1 MTPWPF
7 GRGTEGWYTPVLQ
20 AHSLSTVFP
29 SISRLNPGVKNRG
42 VGLPSTMQKDRYEIL
57 GPLGFGA
64 TSRVDKARDKI
75 IGRTVA
81 IKTLVHSFGAA
92 PQQKQFLRE
101 AQIVG
106 QLSHPAIVNLF
117 DVGVEETGIAY
128 LVMEYVNG
136 RTLLQVFA
144 ESPIPWPRAC
154 SWAADLASA
163 LGRAHHAG
171 IIHGDVKPANIMV
184 TEDGTVKLSD
194 FGIARFATQVSGSG
208 RIMGTPAYL
217 APEQILGEPHSTRSD
232 LFSLGIV
239 LYQMLTGVPPFD
251 GSSVAAVCA
260 QILTSDP
267 VAPSR
272 RNPALPSGLDHIVM
286 RCLAKKAEDRY
297 PSGDALAASL
307 YPLARRAP
315 LAPPAAALSWWSRP
329 IQSRDV
335 WAFAAMIVLAVG
347 SVPAGHAV
355 VSRFHVPP
363 APAQIVMAAPK
374 APEELLQDSAPEIS
388 LSVPVQ
394 PLSPKALAPP
404 RRVRV
409 ASRDVTSTLYRGEVS
424 RSAVPSRREARAE
437 LSVSA
442 PTLNLPAAGSV
453 PATLERAALRIKIDA
468 KVTDGTLAIFADHE
482 LLLTTGLRDYA
493 AMDPARL
500 ERTLSAGPH
509 QLRVALYRADKSLQ
523 TEKEGLGDLR
533 SDTENLLTIR
543 VSKRAKMLVRRETAL
558 EVVWPSAIAPQQVR
572 TGAPV
577 PAPAMTAAAPKSPL
591 PRTTPITR
599 LVSPT
604 PARALWSAKLT

>member
-1 MTPWPF
+1 
-7 GRGTEGWYTPVLQ
+7 
-20 AHSLSTVFP
+20 
-29 SISRLNPGVKNRG
+29 
-42 VGLPSTMQKDRYEIL
+42 MQKDRYEIL

-136 RTLLQVFA
+136 RTLLQVLA

-154 SWAADLASA
+154 SWAADLATA

-171 IIHGDVKPANIMV
+171 IIHGDVKPANIMI
-184 TEDGTVKLSD
+184 TEDGEVKLSD

-260 QILTSDP
+260 QILTADP
-267 VAPSR
+267 VPPSR
-272 RNPALPSGLDHIVM
+272 RNPALPAGLDHIVM

-307 YPLARRAP
+307 YPLARRTPA
-315 LAPPAAALSWWSRP
+315 PAAPTSSASWWSRP
-329 IQSRDV
+329 IQARDL
-335 WAFAAMIVLAVG
+335 WAFASVILLAGG
-347 SVPAGHAV
+347 SVPAGRAV
-355 VSRFHVPP
+355 VSRLHIPP
-363 APAQIVMAAPK
+363 APASLIAPK
-374 APEELLQDSAPEIS
+374 APEDLLGYADAEVAFPDQPAEPVPADRVIAKSLVPPKRVRTAPRSESRIHGNS
-388 LSVPVQ
+388 EMARAVAPITRDAHSDVTVP
-394 PLSPKALAPP
+394 ALA
-404 RRVRV
+404 
-409 ASRDVTSTLYRGEVS
+409 
-424 RSAVPSRREARAE
+424 
-437 LSVSA
+437 
-442 PTLNLPAAGSV
+442 LPV
-453 PATLERAALRIKIDA
+453 PATAPVPVAVQRAALRIKIDTT
-468 KVTDGTLAIFADHE
+468 VGDGTLAIFADHE
-482 LLLTTGLRDYA
+482 LLLTTGLRDSA
-493 AMDPARL
+493 AADPMSL
-500 ERTLSAGPH
+500 ERLLPAGPH

-533 SDTENLLTIR
+533 ADTQNTLTIR
-543 VSKRAKMLVRRETAL
+543 VSKRPKMLVRRETAL
-558 EVVWPSAIAPQQVR
+558 EVIWPSAISPQPSNGTHVSSV
-572 TGAPV
+572 T
-577 PAPAMTAAAPKSPL
+577 TALK
-591 PRTTPITR
+591 
-599 LVSPT
+599 
-604 PARALWSAKLT
+604 

>member
-1 MTPWPF
+1 
-7 GRGTEGWYTPVLQ
+7 
-20 AHSLSTVFP
+20 
-29 SISRLNPGVKNRG
+29 
-42 VGLPSTMQKDRYEIL
+42 MQKDRYEVL

-136 RTLLQVFA
+136 RTLQQVLS

-154 SWAADLASA
+154 SWAADLATA

-171 IIHGDVKPANIMV
+171 IIHGDVKPANIMI
-184 TEDGTVKLSD
+184 TEEGEVKLSD

-217 APEQILGEPHSTRSD
+217 APEQIMGEPHSTRSD

-260 QILTSDP
+260 QILTADP
-267 VAPSR
+267 VEPSR

-286 RCLAKKAEDRY
+286 RCLAKKPEDRY
-297 PSGDALAASL
+297 PSADALAASL
-307 YPLARRAP
+307 YPLGRGGPGQVQA
-315 LAPPAAALSWWSRP
+315 APPANLSWWSRP

-335 WAFAAMIVLAVG
+335 WAFALVILLAGG
-347 SVPAGHAV
+347 SVPAGRAV
-355 VSRFHVPP
+355 VSHFRLAA
-363 APAQIVMAAPK
+363 APAAIASFAAPK
-374 APEELLQDSAPEIS
+374 APEDLPFYAAEEEISAPIPPANPVPPTSLAAPKRIRTEPRSRIS
-388 LSVPVQ
+388 ANRTSEVPWAVSPSAPSRNSVTPAPVLALPVPVM
-394 PLSPKALAPP
+394 A
-404 RRVRV
+404 
-409 ASRDVTSTLYRGEVS
+409 
-424 RSAVPSRREARAE
+424 AVPVAI
-437 LSVSA
+437 
-442 PTLNLPAAGSV
+442 
-453 PATLERAALRIKIDA
+453 ERAALRIKIDA
-468 KVTDGTLAIFADHE
+468 SVTEGTLAIFADHD
-482 LLLTTGLRDYA
+482 LLLTTGLRDQA
-493 AMDPARL
+493 AADPAAL
-500 ERTLSAGPH
+500 EKLLPAGPH

-523 TEKEGLGDLR
+523 TEKEGLGELR
-533 SDTENLLTIR
+533 ADSENTLIIR
-543 VSKRAKMLVRRETAL
+543 VTKRPKMLVRRETAL
-558 EVVWPSAIAPQQVR
+558 EVIWPSAISPQRQNAPGSPSV
-572 TGAPV
+572 T
-577 PAPAMTAAAPKSPL
+577 TALK
-591 PRTTPITR
+591 
-599 LVSPT
+599 
-604 PARALWSAKLT
+604 

>member
-1 MTPWPF
+1 
-7 GRGTEGWYTPVLQ
+7 
-20 AHSLSTVFP
+20 
-29 SISRLNPGVKNRG
+29 
-42 VGLPSTMQKDRYEIL
+42 MQKDRYEIL

-136 RTLLQVFA
+136 RTLQQVLA

-154 SWAADLASA
+154 SWAADLATA

-171 IIHGDVKPANIMV
+171 IIHGDVKPANIMI
-184 TEDGTVKLSD
+184 TEEGEVKLSD

-217 APEQILGEPHSTRSD
+217 APEQIMGEPHSTRSD

-260 QILTSDP
+260 QILTTDP
-267 VAPSR
+267 VPPSK
-272 RNPALPSGLDHIVM
+272 RNPALPAGLDHIVM

-315 LAPPAAALSWWSRP
+315 VSPPASNVSWWSRP
-329 IQSRDV
+329 LQTREM
-335 WAFAAMIVLAVG
+335 WAFASVILLAGG
-347 SVPAGHAV
+347 SVPVGRAV
-355 VSRFHVPP
+355 VSHFHLPP
-363 APAQIVMAAPK
+363 APMRIASFNAPK
-374 APEELLQDSAPEIS
+374 APEDLGAYAVADVSRVISAAEPVSPKSLTPPKRIRIVPRSDSQAHRPAEARAVAPATRDTRS
-388 LSVPVQ
+388 DVTVPALVQ
-394 PLSPKALAPP
+394 PVPAA
-404 RRVRV
+404 
-409 ASRDVTSTLYRGEVS
+409 
-424 RSAVPSRREARAE
+424 SAVPVA
-437 LSVSA
+437 V
-442 PTLNLPAAGSV
+442 
-453 PATLERAALRIKIDA
+453 ERAALRIKID
-468 KVTDGTLAIFADHE
+468 TNIGDGTLAIFADHE
-482 LLLTTGLRDYA
+482 LLLTTGLRDQA
-493 AMDPARL
+493 AADPMSL
-500 ERTLSAGPH
+500 ERLLPAGPH

-523 TEKEGLGDLR
+523 TEKEGLGELR
-533 SDTENLLTIR
+533 AGSENTLTIR
-543 VSKRAKMLVRRETAL
+543 VTKRPKMLIRREIAL
-558 EVVWPSAIAPQQVR
+558 EVIWPSAISAQPQNH
-572 TGAPV
+572 A
-577 PAPAMTAAAPKSPL
+577 S
-591 PRTTPITR
+591 
-599 LVSPT
+599 SPT
-604 PARALWSAKLT
+604 VTTALK

>member
-1 MTPWPF
+1 
-7 GRGTEGWYTPVLQ
+7 
-20 AHSLSTVFP
+20 
-29 SISRLNPGVKNRG
+29 
-42 VGLPSTMQKDRYEIL
+42 MQKDRYEIL

-136 RTLLQVFA
+136 RTLQQVLS

-154 SWAADLASA
+154 SWAADLATA

-171 IIHGDVKPANIMV
+171 IIHGDVKPANIMI
-184 TEDGTVKLSD
+184 TEEGEVKLSD

-217 APEQILGEPHSTRSD
+217 APEQIMGEPHSTRSD

-267 VAPSR
+267 VKPSR
-272 RNPALPSGLDHIVM
+272 RNPSLPSGLDHIVM

-315 LAPPAAALSWWSRP
+315 LQPPPASVSWWARP
-329 IQSRDV
+329 MQSRDV
-335 WAFAAMIVLAVG
+335 WAFASVILLAG
-347 SVPAGHAV
+347 SSVPAGRAV
-355 VSRFHVPP
+355 VSHFHLPPTP
-363 APAQIVMAAPK
+363 APIASFAAPK
-374 APEELLQDSAPEIS
+374 APEDLRGYAATEVAASAADAEPIPPKSLMAPKRIRTAPRSASQAHRSNELARAVAPAAAGTHS
-388 LSVPVQ
+388 DVSVPV
-394 PLSPKALAPP
+394 LALPTPA
-404 RRVRV
+404 V
-409 ASRDVTSTLYRGEVS
+409 A
-424 RSAVPSRREARAE
+424 AVPVAI
-437 LSVSA
+437 
-442 PTLNLPAAGSV
+442 
-453 PATLERAALRIKIDA
+453 ERAALRIKIDA
-468 KVTDGTLAIFADHE
+468 TVSDGTLAIFADHE
-482 LLLTTGLRDYA
+482 LLLTTGLREHA
-493 AMDPARL
+493 AADPMRL
-500 ERTLSAGPH
+500 ERLLAAGPH

-523 TEKEGLGDLR
+523 TEKEGLGELR
-533 SDTENLLTIR
+533 ADTENTLTIR
-543 VSKRAKMLVRRETAL
+543 VSKRPKMLVRRETAL
-558 EVVWPSAIAPQQVR
+558 EVVWPSAIAPQHQNAKSSPSV
-572 TGAPV
+572 T
-577 PAPAMTAAAPKSPL
+577 TALK
-591 PRTTPITR
+591 
-599 LVSPT
+599 
-604 PARALWSAKLT
+604 

>member
-1 MTPWPF
+1 
-7 GRGTEGWYTPVLQ
+7 
-20 AHSLSTVFP
+20 
-29 SISRLNPGVKNRG
+29 
-42 VGLPSTMQKDRYEIL
+42 MQKDRYEIL

-136 RTLLQVFA
+136 RTLQQVLS

-154 SWAADLASA
+154 SWAADLATA

-171 IIHGDVKPANIMV
+171 IIHGDVKPANIMI
-184 TEDGTVKLSD
+184 TEEGEVKLSD

-217 APEQILGEPHSTRSD
+217 APEQIMGEPHSTKSD

-251 GSSVAAVCA
+251 GASVAAVCA
-260 QILTSDP
+260 QILTTDP
-267 VAPSR
+267 VEPSR
-272 RNPALPSGLDHIVM
+272 RNSALPAGLDHIVM
-286 RCLAKKAEDRY
+286 RCLSKKPEDRY

-307 YPLARRAP
+307 YPLARREP
-315 LAPPAAALSWWSRP
+315 LPTLPGKVSWWSRP

-335 WAFAAMIVLAVG
+335 WAFASVILLAGG
-347 SVPAGHAV
+347 SVPAGRAF
-355 VSRFHVPP
+355 VSHFRVPP
-363 APAQIVMAAPK
+363 APALSASFIAPK
-374 APEELLQDSAPEIS
+374 APEDLKRFSVVDTQTIAAEP
-388 LSVPVQ
+388 VPVSLLV
-394 PLSPKALAPP
+394 PPKRLRAEGRTAKRSQTREVARVAVPENRETHADIVIPALALPTP
-404 RRVRV
+404 IPV
-409 ASRDVTSTLYRGEVS
+409 A
-424 RSAVPSRREARAE
+424 
-437 LSVSA
+437 
-442 PTLNLPAAGSV
+442 LPAAIQ
-453 PATLERAALRIKIDA
+453 RAALRIKIDA
-468 KVTDGTLAIFADHE
+468 SIGDGTLAIFADHD

-493 AMDPARL
+493 AIDPVRL
-500 ERTLSAGPH
+500 ERSLPAGPH

-523 TEKEGLGDLR
+523 TEKEGLGELLAGADN
-533 SDTENLLTIR
+533 TLTIH
-543 VSKRAKMLVRRETAL
+543 VSKRPKMLVRHETAL
-558 EVVWPSAIAPQQVR
+558 EVTWPSAISAQPQNR
-572 TGAPV
+572 NTG
-577 PAPAMTAAAPKSPL
+577 PAATTAAALK
-591 PRTTPITR
+591 
-599 LVSPT
+599 
-604 PARALWSAKLT
+604 

>member
-1 MTPWPF
+1 
-7 GRGTEGWYTPVLQ
+7 
-20 AHSLSTVFP
+20 
-29 SISRLNPGVKNRG
+29 
-42 VGLPSTMQKDRYEIL
+42 MQKDRYEIL

-136 RTLLQVFA
+136 RTLQQVLT

-154 SWAADLASA
+154 SWAADLATA

-184 TEDGTVKLSD
+184 TEEGEIKLSD

-267 VAPSR
+267 VPPSR

-307 YPLARRAP
+307 FPLARRAP
-315 LAPPAAALSWWSRP
+315 VNAPAPAAGISWWSRP
-329 IQSRDV
+329 IQARDA
-335 WAFAAMIVLAVG
+335 WTFASVILLAG
-347 SVPAGHAV
+347 SSVPAGRAV
-355 VSRFHVPP
+355 VSHFHLPP
-363 APAQIVMAAPK
+363 APLPIASFNAPK
-374 APEELLQDSAPEIS
+374 APLDLPYAVTEVSAAISGEPVPAKNLLPPKRIRVAPRADSQSRRHTEIARAVASAPRDRYS
-388 LSVPVQ
+388 DVTVPALVQSVPV
-394 PLSPKALAPP
+394 PNAAP
-404 RRVRV
+404 V
-409 ASRDVTSTLYRGEVS
+409 AI
-424 RSAVPSRREARAE
+424 
-437 LSVSA
+437 
-442 PTLNLPAAGSV
+442 
-453 PATLERAALRIKIDA
+453 ERAALRIKIDT
-468 KVTDGTLAIFADHE
+468 KVNDGTLAIFADHD
-482 LLLTTGLRDYA
+482 LLLTTGLRDQA
-493 AMDPARL
+493 AADPMRL
-500 ERTLSAGPH
+500 ERLLSAGPH

-523 TEKEGLGDLR
+523 TEKEGLGELR
-533 SDTENLLTIR
+533 ADGENTLIIR
-543 VSKRAKMLVRRETAL
+543 VTKRPKMLVRRETAL
-558 EVVWPSAIAPQQVR
+558 DVIWPTAISGAPQNH
-572 TGAPV
+572 P
-577 PAPAMTAAAPKSPL
+577 S
-591 PRTTPITR
+591 
-599 LVSPT
+599 SPT
-604 PARALWSAKLT
+604 VTSALK

>member
-1 MTPWPF
+1 
-7 GRGTEGWYTPVLQ
+7 
-20 AHSLSTVFP
+20 
-29 SISRLNPGVKNRG
+29 
-42 VGLPSTMQKDRYEIL
+42 MQKDRYEIL

-136 RTLLQVFA
+136 RTLQQVLT

-154 SWAADLASA
+154 SWAADLATA

-171 IIHGDVKPANIMV
+171 IIHGDVKPANIMI
-184 TEDGTVKLSD
+184 TEEGEVKLSD

-217 APEQILGEPHSTRSD
+217 APEQIMGEPHSTRSD

-260 QILTSDP
+260 QILTADP
-267 VAPSR
+267 VEPSR

-286 RCLAKKAEDRY
+286 RCLAKKPEDRY
-297 PSGDALAASL
+297 PSSDALAASL
-307 YPLARRAP
+307 YPLGRRSPGQVQA
-315 LAPPAAALSWWSRP
+315 APPANLSWWSRP

-335 WAFAAMIVLAVG
+335 WAFASVILLAGG
-347 SVPAGHAV
+347 SVPAGRAV
-355 VSRFHVPP
+355 VSHFRLAD
-363 APAQIVMAAPK
+363 APAAIASFAAPK
-374 APEELLQDSAPEIS
+374 APEDLPFYTAEQEIAVPIPSANLVPPTSLAAPKRIRTEPRSRISANRNSEARAVTLVAHDTHSAPTVPVLA
-388 LSVPVQ
+388 LSVPV
-394 PLSPKALAPP
+394 AA
-404 RRVRV
+404 
-409 ASRDVTSTLYRGEVS
+409 
-424 RSAVPSRREARAE
+424 AVPVAI
-437 LSVSA
+437 
-442 PTLNLPAAGSV
+442 
-453 PATLERAALRIKIDA
+453 ERAALRIKIDA
-468 KVTDGTLAIFADHE
+468 SVADGTLAIFADHD
-482 LLLTTGLRDYA
+482 LLLTTGLRDHA
-493 AMDPARL
+493 AADPAAL
-500 ERTLSAGPH
+500 EKLLTAGPH

-523 TEKEGLGDLR
+523 TEKEGLGELR
-533 SDTENLLTIR
+533 ADSENTLVIR
-543 VSKRAKMLVRRETAL
+543 VTKRPKMLVRRETAL
-558 EVVWPSAIAPQQVR
+558 EVIWPSAITPHRQPEAGSPSV
-572 TGAPV
+572 T
-577 PAPAMTAAAPKSPL
+577 TALK
-591 PRTTPITR
+591 
-599 LVSPT
+599 
-604 PARALWSAKLT
+604 